1 MQSSLV
7 KAECT
12 ISGFMSGSPKI
23 WQRWERQLPS
33 LLTYAGQRIIIIF
46 LMKNMPCVLHL
57 LKKWVEISWAMCSFC
72 SESKENNSH
81 CDCIWSFSNVHV
93 KYKTEF
99 LSSPHAYLPSSQKLS
114 TLVLTWGQ
122 QPKILGMSPWL
133 FWETILVP
141 EITIVG
147 HGSCREFTWL
157 FLLK

>member
-1 MQSSLV
+1 MYNLRVHVWEPQDL
-7 KAECT
+7 AEMRKT
-12 ISGFMSGSPKI
+12 ITFSPDLCRSKNNHYI
-23 WQRWERQLPS
+23 SDEK
-33 LLTYAGQRIIIIF
+33 YAMCFTFI
-46 LMKNMPCVLHL
+46 
-57 LKKWVEISWAMCSFC
+57 KKLVEISWSMCSFC

-93 KYKTEF
+93 KYKNEF
-99 LSSPHAYLPSSQKLS
+99 LSSPHAYLPSSQKFS